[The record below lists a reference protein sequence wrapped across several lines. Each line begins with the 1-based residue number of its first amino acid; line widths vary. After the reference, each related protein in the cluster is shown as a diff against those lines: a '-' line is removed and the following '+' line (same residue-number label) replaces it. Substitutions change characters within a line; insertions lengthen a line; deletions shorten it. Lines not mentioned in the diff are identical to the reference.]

1 MSILSIVFSLFSCFP
16 HAPRASKCPIRFLA
30 VFSVAIF
37 FRLVLSLPAVTFLFH
52 FAFSCY
58 SFSSVSYYISRFQ
71 SFSVPAAD
79 ADVHAADAAV
89 AVDAVAVAVAA
100 R

>member
-1 MSILSIVFSLFSCFP
+1 MSHSFPCGLFGSNLLQARSLATSSDFPFSL
-16 HAPRASKCPIRFLA
+16 
-30 VFSVAIF
+30 
-37 FRLVLSLPAVTFLFH
+37 RLFMLL
-52 FAFSCY
+52 
-58 SFSSVSYYISRFQ
+58 FSSVSYYISRFQ

-89 AVDAVAVAVAA
+89 AVDAVAVAA